1 MTLVRSV
8 APLQEPSIRRERIA
22 ADSFAE
28 FSAAF
33 ADSLAVLITSFSFFA
48 IMISLVCKDS
58 NKLKLSY
65 ILYRFQYGI
74 LSKSFFIFFA
84 MKILQYHFF
93 AFALIISLGICACST
108 PTIPPET
115 DKESSSSKTDKSSSS
130 SKTELSSKSED
141 IVVETG
147 KYTSRDSVA
156 AYLCK
161 FDKLPNNYVGKNEG
175 QKLYE
180 SSTGSTFTKWNF
192 NPWKTLG
199 VMIGGD
205 SFSNSEKL
213 LPDGTYHEADV
224 DYGNVQSRGTKR
236 LVYQTGCII
245 YYTADHYETFTR
257 LEL

>member
-1 MTLVRSV
+1 
-8 APLQEPSIRRERIA
+8 
-22 ADSFAE
+22 
-28 FSAAF
+28 
-33 ADSLAVLITSFSFFA
+33 
-48 IMISLVCKDS
+48 
-58 NKLKLSY
+58 
-65 ILYRFQYGI
+65 
-74 LSKSFFIFFA
+74 

-108 PTIPPET
+108 PTNSPT
-115 DKESSSSKTDKSSSS
+115 TSTSSEIEID
-130 SKTELSSKSED
+130 
-141 IVVETG
+141 G
-147 KYTSRDSVA
+147 QYTTKKSVA
-156 AYLCK
+156 EYLCK

-180 SSTGSTFTKWNF
+180 SSTGNTFTKWNF

-257 LEL
+257 LEIQ